1 MQNSGSGV
9 EFKEKYTGSM
19 KLMLYFFK
27 LGGGYMVGHF
37 LVILYSLNII
47 NIHLYIFNINNNDN
61 NSEDKG
67 KTTSKLL

>member
-1 MQNSGSGV
+1 
-9 EFKEKYTGSM
+9 M

-67 KTTSKLL
+67 KTISKLL